1 MLAVGGDIMRGL
13 ADGITGAAGAVVSA
27 ITGAVSG
34 AIDSAKKALG
44 IASPSK
50 VFAEIGGY
58 TGEGFAMGV
67 DESAPEAQAS
77 MTSMVEP
84 PAPATAG
91 EAPSTTD
98 NSVTRGSITVYIQGA
113 SSNVAQQLIE
123 ALEGWAGQSAGAPVP
138 S

>member
-1 MLAVGGDIMRGL
+1 MGPNMLK
-13 ADGITGAAGAVVSA
+13 A
-27 ITGAVSG
+27 ITGVVGSAVD
-34 AIDSAKKALG
+34 AAKKALG

-77 MTSMVEP
+77 MTAMVEP
-84 PAPATAG
+84 PAPAQAAQSG
-91 EAPSTTD
+91 ASTTD
-98 NSVTRGSITVYIQGA
+98 NSVTRGAITININGA
-113 SSNVAQQLIE
+113 SGNVAQQVIE
-123 ALEGWAGQSAGAPVP
+123 ALEAWAGQSAGAPVP